1 MDPEE
6 EPENIIKTTIKVFV
20 TPHDAENL
28 SMVAKGQ
35 GISRA
40 DLCGDVL
47 SKYLA
52 GTLTSTAQ
60 STQVPNEGL
69 SKALE
74 ESQKGRESLQ
84 QQVYFLEKSLSDK
97 SQDLEWTRGQLV
109 ETQRNLTAALAK
121 IPLLPERTGGF
132 WSRLFGSKPK

>member
-1 MDPEE
+1 MDKT
-6 EPENIIKTTIKVFV
+6 IIKVPVSVEEAQALTTS
-20 TPHDAENL
+20 AN
-28 SMVAKGQ
+28 AK
-35 GISRA
+35 GISRGEYCREI
-40 DLCGDVL
+40 LIGH
-47 SKYLA
+47 LA
-52 GTLTSTAQ
+52 GTGTGP
-60 STQVPNEGL
+60 QVPNEGL